1 MIGSRDRC
9 ALIRGPA
16 RIPHASFRA
25 EPGDHR
31 RVRSRR
37 LGKSTLARALAERVG
52 VPAILRDEIKQA
64 MVAATEPR
72 DGDYEDLNLPVL
84 HAFVDVLIVLAR
96 AGVSTIAEAAFQD
109 RLWRPNLLRVAEFA
123 EIRIIHC
130 TAPRQVL
137 CDRVAHRVEHDP
149 HRRAHNDVG
158 LLDAIAAGTRG
169 AESFVEPRLVAGR
182 VAGARPPGCRAR
194 RGPIPRS
201 RRARGLRPGGSTGR
215 SGRDR
220 GAEPGRVRRSRASAV
235 GPISR

>member
-1 MIGSRDRC
+1 MPHSAQNPVITVVS
-9 ALIRGPA
+9 GPA
-16 RIPHASFRA
+16 GS
-25 EPGDHR
+25 
-31 RVRSRR
+31 
-37 LGKSTLARALAERVG
+37 GKSTLARALAERVW

-96 AGVSTIAEAAFQD
+96 AGVSTIAEAAFHD

-137 CDRVAHRVEHDP
+137 C
-149 HRRAHNDVG
+149 
-158 LLDAIAAGTRG
+158 
-169 AESFVEPRLVAGR
+169 EPRLVAGR

-201 RRARGLRPGGSTGR
+201 RRARGLRPGGSTRR